1 MIPRRRL
8 LATTL
13 LAAAAAGVPV
23 RAAAQPS
30 LPADPDG
37 TIPAALTARGGAGLL
52 EPGFPIGHLAVS
64 GAGGNVRF
72 RTAAG
77 WGPWQP
83 VVAGCTG
90 RTDRAATLLP
100 AGGALGVELD
110 PGPGADVTTLAINTT
125 DGPRRT
131 AARRAVPTDPPPG
144 VRDRVR
150 YRSRAGRPSCGGR
163 RWC

>member
-37 TIPAALTARGGAGLL
+37 TIPDTLTARGGAGLL

-64 GAGGNVRF
+64 GAAGGVRF

-90 RTDRAATLLP
+90 RTDRAAALLP

-110 PGPGADVTTLAINTT
+110 PR
-125 DGPRRT
+125 PRPSVRSTSRT
-131 AARRAVPTDPPPG
+131 PWRRASATSAATCSSTSRAVCTRAAGREPT
-144 VRDRVR
+144 
-150 YRSRAGRPSCGGR
+150 RSRCSGRAADAR
-163 RWC
+163 